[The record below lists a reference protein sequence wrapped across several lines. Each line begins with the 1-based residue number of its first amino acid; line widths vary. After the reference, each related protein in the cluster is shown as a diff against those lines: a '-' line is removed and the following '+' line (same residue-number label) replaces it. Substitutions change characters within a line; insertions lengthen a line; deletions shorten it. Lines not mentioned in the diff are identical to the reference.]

1 MSAVEAGEGPGLVLA
16 SASPQRREILSRLG
30 IPFVVRP
37 ADVDELDAGEPHA
50 VARENALRK
59 ARAVAGLLAPGEG
72 DALVVGVDTLVALDG
87 RIYGKP
93 GGEDHA
99 RATLDALSGATHDVV
114 SGLAL
119 VERGVVEVATAMTRV
134 TFRRLSPAVIDWYVE
149 LGEWHGRA
157 GGYAIQE
164 AGGALVRS
172 IDGDYLNVVGLPV
185 ALLLDRRPGILAE
198 R

>member
-1 MSAVEAGEGPGLVLA
+1 M
-16 SASPQRREILSRLG
+16 
-30 IPFVVRP
+30 RP
-37 ADVDELDAGEPHA
+37 THVDEVEEGEPHA

-59 ARAVAGLLAPGEG
+59 AQAAAERLAADEAGC
-72 DALVVGVDTLVALDG
+72 LVVGVDTVVALDG
-87 RIYGKP
+87 AIYGKP
-93 GGEDHA
+93 ADADAA
-99 RATLDALSGATHDVV
+99 RATLARLSGATHDVV

-119 VERGVVEVATAMTRV
+119 VQDGTTEVASAVTRV
-134 TFRRLSPAVIDWYVE
+134 TFRRLDAEAIDWYVG

-185 ALLLDRRPGILAE
+185 ALLLDRRPHLLSGA
-198 R
+198 